1 MTEALKQIWDKVDRM
16 MGPQRMETEAEHIA
30 RDMREGRFPER
41 SDPIQVPVNPKPEA
55 MSDLITAEEA
65 QKLADDCLLAAK
77 VLADTQTFPTGQAV
91 LTDAARTIIALH
103 AQLADAQAAQAMVV
117 ERCAEFVE
125 RQGTWM
131 QEHNLVGNGYD
142 LVQQGKCLRALAPID
157 GFALVQELR
166 AGVERLN
173 RWRAEEGEKIKR
185 QAKALTDLTKHCQR
199 IEAENAGLARKI
211 GKVQRGDGDHS
222 QIADLEAKV
231 INQRNELANLM
242 ARDGRLAELAAE
254 RDRLAAANA
263 VLEARVAGLVE
274 AAEDAEYDLLQ
285 WLECSKS
292 LTAAGFN
299 MDGTADV
306 TAKLTAALSH
316 IKRGKTNG

>member
-1 MTEALKQIWDKVDRM
+1 MT
-16 MGPQRMETEAEHIA
+16 
-30 RDMREGRFPER
+30 
-41 SDPIQVPVNPKPEA
+41 
-55 MSDLITAEEA
+55 DLITADEA
-65 QKLADDCLLAAK
+65 TKLLDGATPGPWEADGDPWNRIIWSSAENRVCFMAHSSGLDDARDIATSNLIAAAPD
-77 VLADTQTFPTGQAV
+77 L
-91 LTDAARTIIALH
+91 ARTVIALH

-231 INQRNELANLM
+231 INQRNELRALQ
-242 ARDGRLAELAAE
+242 AQSTPPISPEEAQF
-254 RDRLAAANA
+254 NA
-263 VLEARVAGLVE
+263 VRYHERFGPLDEKGNPLDPRR
-274 AAEDAEYDLLQ
+274 
-285 WLECSKS
+285 
-292 LTAAGFN
+292 
-299 MDGTADV
+299 
-306 TAKLTAALSH
+306 
-316 IKRGKTNG
+316 RG

>member
-1 MTEALKQIWDKVDRM
+1 MTT
-16 MGPQRMETEAEHIA
+16 ETTT
-30 RDMREGRFPER
+30 
-41 SDPIQVPVNPKPEA
+41 
-55 MSDLITAEEA
+55 DLITAEEA
-65 QKLADDCLLAAK
+65 EKLLDECDGDDCL
-77 VLADTQTFPTGQAV
+77 TCEY
-91 LTDAARTIIALH
+91 ARTVIALH

-142 LVQQGKCLRALAPID
+142 IVQQGKCLRALAPID

-231 INQRNELANLM
+231 INQRNELANLR
-242 ARDGRLAELAAE
+242 ARDGRLAELAAD

-263 VLEARVAGLVE
+263 VLEAKVAGLVDALAGLLCAITDTDQIGDRKLTITGGTE
-274 AAEDAEYDLLQ
+274 ALRWLLDAEDA
-285 WLECSKS
+285 
-292 LTAAGFN
+292 AR
-299 MDGTADV
+299 
-306 TAKLTAALSH
+306 AALATQEAGNAQSTPPISPEEAQFNAVRYH
-316 IKRGKTNG
+316 ERFGPLDEHGNPLDPRRRG

>member
-1 MTEALKQIWDKVDRM
+1 MT
-16 MGPQRMETEAEHIA
+16 
-30 RDMREGRFPER
+30 
-41 SDPIQVPVNPKPEA
+41 
-55 MSDLITAEEA
+55 DLITAEDA
-65 QKLADDCLLAAK
+65 KKLLDECDSDGCL
-77 VLADTQTFPTGQAV
+77 TCEY
-91 LTDAARTIIALH
+91 ARTVIALH

-142 LVQQGKCLRALAPID
+142 LVQQGKCLRAAFAPID

-185 QAKALTDLTKHCQR
+185 QATALTDLTKHCQR

-242 ARDGRLAELAAE
+242 ARDGRLAELAAD
-254 RDRLAAANA
+254 RYRLAAANA
-263 VLEARVAGLVE
+263 ALEAKVAGLVE
-274 AAEDAEYDLLQ
+274 ALRNLVGPDCMYDGRNIVITAVNHGDAIRLVAEAR
-285 WLECSKS
+285 
-292 LTAAGFN
+292 
-299 MDGTADV
+299 
-306 TAKLTAALSH
+306 AALATQEAGNAQSTPPISPEEAQFNAVRYH
-316 IKRGKTNG
+316 ERFGPLDEKGNPLDPRRRG

>member
-1 MTEALKQIWDKVDRM
+1 MT
-16 MGPQRMETEAEHIA
+16 
-30 RDMREGRFPER
+30 
-41 SDPIQVPVNPKPEA
+41 
-55 MSDLITAEEA
+55 DLITAEDA
-65 QKLADDCLLAAK
+65 KKLLDECDSDGCL
-77 VLADTQTFPTGQAV
+77 TCEY
-91 LTDAARTIIALH
+91 ARSVIALH

-157 GFALVQELR
+157 GLALVRELR
-166 AGVERLN
+166 ADVERLN

-231 INQRNELANLM
+231 INQRNELANLR
-242 ARDGRLAELAAE
+242 ARDGRLAELAVE

-263 VLEARVAGLVE
+263 ALEAKVAGLAE

-285 WLECSKS
+285 WLECSKA

-299 MDGTADV
+299 MDGTAEV

>member
-1 MTEALKQIWDKVDRM
+1 MT
-16 MGPQRMETEAEHIA
+16 
-30 RDMREGRFPER
+30 
-41 SDPIQVPVNPKPEA
+41 
-55 MSDLITAEEA
+55 DLITAEEA
-65 QKLADDCLLAAK
+65 EKLLADHEAGLLVGVKACK
-77 VLADTQTFPTGQAV
+77 
-91 LTDAARTIIALH
+91 DAAPDLARTVIALH

-231 INQRNELANLM
+231 INQRNELRALQ
-242 ARDGRLAELAAE
+242 AQSTPPISPEEAQF
-254 RDRLAAANA
+254 NA
-263 VLEARVAGLVE
+263 VRYHERFGPLDEKGNPVDPRR
-274 AAEDAEYDLLQ
+274 
-285 WLECSKS
+285 
-292 LTAAGFN
+292 
-299 MDGTADV
+299 
-306 TAKLTAALSH
+306 
-316 IKRGKTNG
+316 RG

>member
-1 MTEALKQIWDKVDRM
+1 MTEL
-16 MGPQRMETEAEHIA
+16 T
-30 RDMREGRFPER
+30 
-41 SDPIQVPVNPKPEA
+41 
-55 MSDLITAEEA
+55 
-65 QKLADDCLLAAK
+65 DDA
-77 VLADTQTFPTGQAV
+77 VQAV
-91 LTDAARTIIALH
+91 LASLPGEIQVWRSTDTLDHIGTWATTRFPAEAVTYVPK
-103 AQLADAQAAQAMVV
+103 ADAQAAVAMAV
-117 ERCAEFVE
+117 EKAAKKLERRAE
-125 RQGTWM
+125 
-131 QEHNLVGNGYD
+131 L
-142 LVQQGKCLRALAPID
+142 LVQDEGSWEPDTNVTNLPEWAESECEVLEESARLIRDLAPID

-242 ARDGRLAELAAE
+242 ARDGRLAELAAD

-263 VLEARVAGLVE
+263 VLEAKVAGLRSAFRVNMLRFGPPGTSHE
-274 AAEDAEYDLLQ
+274 EIDAAID
-285 WLECSKS
+285 
-292 LTAAGFN
+292 
-299 MDGTADV
+299 
-306 TAKLTAALSH
+306 AALATQEA
-316 IKRGKTNG
+316 GNDGNNG

>member
-1 MTEALKQIWDKVDRM
+1 MTT
-16 MGPQRMETEAEHIA
+16 ET
-30 RDMREGRFPER
+30 MT
-41 SDPIQVPVNPKPEA
+41 
-55 MSDLITAEEA
+55 DLITAEDA
-65 QKLADDCLLAAK
+65 KKLLDECDGDDCL
-77 VLADTQTFPTGQAV
+77 TCEY
-91 LTDAARTIIALH
+91 ARTVIALH

-231 INQRNELANLM
+231 INQRNELANLR
-242 ARDGRLAELAAE
+242 ARDGRLAELAAD
-254 RDRLAAANA
+254 RYRLAAANA
-263 VLEARVAGLVE
+263 ALEAKVAGLVE
-274 AAEDAEYDLLQ
+274 ALRNLVGPDCMYDGRNIVITAVNHGDAIRLVAEAR
-285 WLECSKS
+285 
-292 LTAAGFN
+292 
-299 MDGTADV
+299 
-306 TAKLTAALSH
+306 AALATQEAGNAQSTPPISPEEAQFNAVRH
-316 IKRGKTNG
+316 HERFGPLDEKGNPIDPRRRG